1 MGSGDKFNKDSNEE
15 WSSSEIID
23 GVKVLVNPTDTRGNL
38 PTYAKDS
45 TMYARRDNSTGE
57 IIQLRIYGEQ
67 VDGIRQPIMDIDL
80 WGSDEHSNRRDGVV
94 IPSDVAHSHSFAP
107 KTQGK
112 RKGKLGRSKNAA
124 LLTDEMITQYGNLL
138 KKLYSRIKYK

>member
-80 WGSDEHSNRRDGVV
+80 WGSDERVYLNISLTFRIISDSVLLGVQA
-94 IPSDVAHSHSFAP
+94 SSLFA
-107 KTQGK
+107 
-112 RKGKLGRSKNAA
+112 
-124 LLTDEMITQYGNLL
+124 
-138 KKLYSRIKYK
+138 